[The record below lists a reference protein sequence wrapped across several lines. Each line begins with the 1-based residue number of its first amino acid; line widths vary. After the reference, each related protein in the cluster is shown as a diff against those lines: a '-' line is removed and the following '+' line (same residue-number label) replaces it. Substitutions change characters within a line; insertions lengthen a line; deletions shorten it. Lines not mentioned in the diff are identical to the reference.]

1 MGTGDKFIVG
11 CLFIQLFFGAFIGV
25 AVCVGRC
32 RQRDTME
39 EVYTSSILILVRS
52 MFCVIDC
59 LQRFAGY
66 VLSCQ
71 LRRIIKGTPATISGL
86 APNTW
91 ALKLAGYPQLL
102 AALSRGHGANV
113 SGGNRNRNEERS
125 RQWRG

>member
-52 MFCVIDC
+52 MFCAIDC

-71 LRRIIKGTPATISGL
+71 LVVAFRRTRRVIR
-86 APNTW
+86 
-91 ALKLAGYPQLL
+91 GYP
-102 AALSRGHGANV
+102 RYY
-113 SGGNRNRNEERS
+113 
-125 RQWRG
+125 